1 VDYRN
6 LGRSGLKV
14 SSVGLGTHY
23 FGWLH
28 DEEASVPV
36 IDRALDLGINFI
48 DTADVYDMGRS
59 EEFVG
64 RAIKG
69 RRGDV
74 VLATKFGWPM
84 GGGPSGAPVDARP
97 NARGGSRHNVIRAA
111 EASLMRLGT
120 DYIDLYQI
128 HFPDP
133 STPIEETLRAL
144 DDLVRAGKVRYIGCS
159 NFAAWQVSEAMWTSR
174 ANNLHAFATSQPLYN
189 LLQREIEQEHVPA
202 CEAHGLGII
211 PWGPLAGGFLT
222 GKYRREQ
229 PFPEDSLLATR
240 PMAYERITTQGNWTK
255 LELFQAF
262 ASARGHTVGELAIAW
277 LLAQPRVCSVIAG
290 ASRAEQLDE
299 HVAAAQWKLDA
310 EELAEIDRICAGDAS
325 AEHRFSLR

>member
-1 VDYRN
+1 VEHRN

-14 SSVGLGTHY
+14 SAIGLGTHY

-28 DEEASVPV
+28 DEATSVA
-36 IDRALDLGINFI
+36 IIGHALELGINFI

-64 RAIKG
+64 KAIRG
-69 RRGDV
+69 RRAELV
-74 VLATKFGWPM
+74 IATKFGWPM
-84 GGGPSGAPVDARP
+84 GGGPSGAPVDQRP

-111 EASLMRLGT
+111 EASLKRLGT

-144 DDLVRAGKVRYIGCS
+144 DDLVRAGKVRYTGCS

-174 ANNLHAFATSQPLYN
+174 CHNLNAFVTSQPLYN
-189 LLQREIEQEHVPA
+189 LLQREIEQDHVPA

-222 GKYRREQ
+222 GKYQRGQ
-229 PFPEDSLLATR
+229 PYPADSLLATR
-240 PMAYERITTQGNWTK
+240 PMAYEQITTDANWTK
-255 LELFQAF
+255 LERLEAF
-262 ASARGHTVGELAIAW
+262 AHARGRRVGELAIAW
-277 LLAQPRVCSVIAG
+277 LLARPRVCSVIAG
-290 ASRAEQLDE
+290 ASRTTQLEE
-299 HVAAAQWKLDA
+299 HVAAGQWKLDA
-310 EELAEIDRICAGDAS
+310 SELAEIDAICAGDTS
-325 AEHRFSLR
+325 SGHRFSLR

>member
-1 VDYRN
+1 MEYRN

-14 SSVGLGTHY
+14 SAIGLGTHY

-28 DEEASVPV
+28 DEATSIAV
-36 IDRALDLGINFI
+36 IERALDLGISFI

-64 RAIKG
+64 KAIKG
-69 RRGDV
+69 RRSDLV
-74 VLATKFGWPM
+74 IATKFGWPM
-84 GGGPSGAPVDARP
+84 GGGPSGAPVDSRP
-97 NARGGSRHNVIRAA
+97 NARGGSRHYVMRAA
-111 EASLMRLGT
+111 EASLKRLGT

-144 DDLVRAGKVRYIGCS
+144 DDLVRAGKVRYTGCS

-174 ANNLHAFATSQPLYN
+174 CHNLNAFATSQPLYN
-189 LLQREIEQEHVPA
+189 LLQREIEQDHVP
-202 CEAHGLGII
+202 CCDGHGLGII

-222 GKYRREQ
+222 GKYRRDQ
-229 PFPEDSLLATR
+229 SFPEHSLLATR
-240 PMAYERITTQGNWTK
+240 PMAYERITTDDNWTK
-255 LELFQAF
+255 LERFEAF
-262 ASARGHTVGELAIAW
+262 ARARGHTVGELAIAW

-290 ASRAEQLDE
+290 ASRATQLEE
-299 HVAAAQWKLDA
+299 HVAAARWRLDA
-310 EELAEIDRICAGDAS
+310 AELAEIDRICAGDAG
-325 AEHRFSLR
+325 AEHRFALR

>member
-1 VDYRN
+1 MDYRN

-14 SSVGLGTHY
+14 SAMGLGTHY

-28 DEEASVPV
+28 DEAASRAV
-36 IDRALDLGINFI
+36 IDRALDLGISFI

-69 RRGDV
+69 RRADLV
-74 VLATKFGWPM
+74 IATKFGWPM
-84 GGGPSGAPVDARP
+84 GGGPSGAPVDPRP
-97 NARGGSRHNVIRAA
+97 NARGGSRYNVLRAA
-111 EASLMRLGT
+111 EESLRRLGT

-144 DDLVRAGKVRYIGCS
+144 DDLVRSGKVRYIGCS

-174 ANNLHAFATSQPLYN
+174 HHELHGFVTSQPLYN
-189 LLQREIEQEHVPA
+189 LLQREIEQDHLP
-202 CEAHGLGII
+202 CCDAHGVGII

-222 GKYRREQ
+222 GKYRRGE
-229 PFPEDSLLATR
+229 PYPADSLLATK
-240 PMAYERITTQGNWTK
+240 PMAYYQVTTDANWTK
-255 LELFQAF
+255 VERFEDF
-262 ASARGHTVGELAIAW
+262 ARARGRTVGDLAIAW

-290 ASRAEQLDE
+290 ASRADQLDANI
-299 HVAAAQWKLDA
+299 AAAQWKLDA
-310 EELAEIDRICAGDAS
+310 AELAEIDRICAGDA
-325 AEHRFSLR
+325 AEGHRFSLR